1 MIEINNLC
9 KSFGANRIL
18 DNINLYIEEGDVF
31 GIVGH
36 SGAGKSTLIRCL
48 NGLERFDS
56 GNLIVMGKELSA
68 LGTKEIRILRKNIG
82 MIFQNFNLMN
92 SKNVFDNVALPLQ
105 VWGKDKICIDSK
117 VKELIRL
124 VGLEDK
130 LFSMPKELSG
140 GQKQRVAIARALAL
154 EPKLILCD
162 EATSAL
168 DPSTTRAILQ
178 LLREINEKFNITIII
193 VTHQMEVI
201 KEVCNKVVVMEEGKV
216 KALGKVEEVFV
227 KPKDS
232 LKSLLSEKEILP
244 EEGVNIKIFFNREQ
258 SQKSIITA
266 MARELN
272 IDFSIAW
279 GKLEKYREDVLGSLV
294 INVKDEYK
302 DKVIKYLENNSICL
316 EVINYAS

>member
-1 MIEINNLC
+1 MIKICNLY
-9 KSFGANRIL
+9 KSFGSNRIL
-18 DNINLYIEEGDVF
+18 DNVSLSVEEGDVF
-31 GIVGH
+31 GIIGH

-48 NGLERFDS
+48 NALEKFES
-56 GNLIVMGKELSA
+56 GSINVMGKELSA
-68 LGTKEIRILRKNIG
+68 LSSKEIRFLRKNIG

-105 VWGKDKICIDSK
+105 VWGKDKKQIEHK
-117 VKELIRL
+117 VRELVSL

-154 EPKLILCD
+154 EPKLIFCD

-168 DPSTTRAILQ
+168 DPSTTRSILK

-193 VTHQMEVI
+193 VTHQMEVV
-201 KEVCNKVVVMEEGKV
+201 KEICNKVAVMEKGEI

-227 KPKDS
+227 RPQDN
-232 LKSLLSEKEILP
+232 LKNLINEKEILP
-244 EEGVNIKIFFNREQ
+244 EKGVNIKIFFDREQ

-266 MARELN
+266 MARELD

-279 GKLEKYREDVLGSLV
+279 GRLEKYREEVLGSLV
-294 INVKDEYK
+294 INVEEKHKDA
-302 DKVIKYLENNSICL
+302 VIRYLKNKSMCL
-316 EVINYAS
+316 EVFDYAS

>member
-56 GNLIVMGKELSA
+56 GNLIVMGKELAA
-68 LGTKEIRILRKNIG
+68 LNSKEIRVLRKNIG
-82 MIFQNFNLMN
+82 MIFQNFNLMK
-92 SKNVFDNVALPLQ
+92 SKNVFQNVALPLQ
-105 VWGKDKICIDSK
+105 VWGKDEKYIDYK
-117 VKELIRL
+117 VKELIKL

-130 LFSMPKELSG
+130 IFSMPKELSG

-193 VTHQMEVI
+193 VTHQMEVV
-201 KEVCNKVVVMEEGKV
+201 KEVCNKVAVMEEGKV